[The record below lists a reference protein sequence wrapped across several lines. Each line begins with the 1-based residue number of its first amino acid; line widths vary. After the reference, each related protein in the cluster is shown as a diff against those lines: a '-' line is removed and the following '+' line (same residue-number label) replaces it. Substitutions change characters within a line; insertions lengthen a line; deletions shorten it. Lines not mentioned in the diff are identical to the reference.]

1 MAAMAGEGT
10 VDSDSSDLAKGEEH
24 KIVPWRAFQKL
35 FAHEPQGWSSMI
47 GYRAPSYDWPPRKV
61 IKIQKIISTTN
72 LHHFVARVPVRV
84 VTLLK
89 MSFGKLYSFVVRSHV
104 CNTSFTT
111 VPCFTFRWILTKLP
125 RPGQCALYCTACRCE
140 SQ

>member
-47 GYRAPSYDWPPRKV
+47 GYRAPSYDSSHLEKLSKSRKLFR
-61 IKIQKIISTTN
+61 QPTSTT
-72 LHHFVARVPVRV
+72 L
-84 VTLLK
+84 
-89 MSFGKLYSFVVRSHV
+89 
-104 CNTSFTT
+104 
-111 VPCFTFRWILTKLP
+111 
-125 RPGQCALYCTACRCE
+125 
-140 SQ
+140 